1 MTRNL
6 TTLGVWSPSL
16 LDFRHDLNRV
26 FECLFD
32 ASENHEQAAF
42 SPRASFAETDD
53 AYEVTVDVPGIKA
66 EDLNIEFKEGRLW
79 ITGKREQETE
89 VEDKKF
95 HRVERSFG
103 QFRRVVA
110 LGEQVDAENI
120 GASYKDG
127 VLTVTAPKVAAAQ
140 PKRIEVSG

>member
-1 MTRNL
+1 MSRNL
-6 TTLGVWSPSL
+6 TTLGVWSPGL
-16 LDFRHDLNRV
+16 LDFRRHLNRM
-26 FECLFD
+26 FEGFFD
-32 ASENHEQAAF
+32 ASEDQEVATFA
-42 SPRASFAETDD
+42 PRANFAETDD
-53 AYEVTVDVPGIKA
+53 AYEVSVDVPDMTA
-66 EDLNIEFKEGRLW
+66 ADLNIEFKEGRLW
-79 ITGKREQETE
+79 ITGERVQEAEEEGKT
-89 VEDKKF
+89 F

-127 VLTVTAPKVAAAQ
+127 VLTVTAPKVQAAQ

>member
-16 LDFRHDLNRV
+16 LDFRHDLNRM
-26 FECLFD
+26 FEGLFD

-42 SPRASFAETDD
+42 SPRANFAETDD

-140 PKRIEVSG
+140 PKRIEVSS